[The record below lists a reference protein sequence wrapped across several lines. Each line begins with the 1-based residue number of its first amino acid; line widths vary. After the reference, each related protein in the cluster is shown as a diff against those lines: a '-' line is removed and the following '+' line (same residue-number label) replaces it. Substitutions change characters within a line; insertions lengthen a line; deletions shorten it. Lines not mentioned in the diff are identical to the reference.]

1 MYLYLCTYLSFPAIL
16 ICAFLAST
24 IQTEPQQADPLQ
36 PAEGDA
42 LEIACSSSSLETDEG
57 IAECTA
63 LCAPAQCCQTGIGS
77 ENCGFAACLTYG
89 DCLALASLFGVDVP
103 PEAEDM
109 VNGGE
114 DGEDELVDESE
125 MGMTNADNTTD
136 TTDGDD
142 GDKPTGD
149 GSFND
154 PEEGSLMDK
163 LNDMAEGLK
172 ETAKQAMTDPSSLST
187 GAKVG
192 IAIGCFIIFMMLVC
206 LIKCCCCRKKSS

>member
-1 MYLYLCTYLSFPAIL
+1 MCCVKYS
-16 ICAFLAST
+16 
-24 IQTEPQQADPLQ
+24 QQNEALQ
-36 PAEGDA
+36 PNEGDA
-42 LEIACSSSSLETDEG
+42 LEIACSASSLETDEG

-77 ENCGFAACLTYG
+77 DDCSFAACLTYG
-89 DCLALASLFGVDVP
+89 DCLALASLFGVEVP
-103 PEAEDM
+103 PAAEGM
-109 VNGGE
+109 VNGGGDG
-114 DGEDELVDESE
+114 DGENELVDESE

-136 TTDGDD
+136 TDTDGD

-172 ETAKQAMTDPSSLST
+172 ETAKQAMTDPASLST
-187 GAKVG
+187 GAKIG

-206 LIKCCCCRKKSS
+206 LIKCCCCRKKKA

>member
-1 MYLYLCTYLSFPAIL
+1 
-16 ICAFLAST
+16 
-24 IQTEPQQADPLQ
+24 
-36 PAEGDA
+36 
-42 LEIACSSSSLETDEG
+42 
-57 IAECTA
+57 
-63 LCAPAQCCQTGIGS
+63 
-77 ENCGFAACLTYG
+77 
-89 DCLALASLFGVDVP
+89 
-103 PEAEDM
+103 M

-125 MGMTNADNTTD
+125 MGMANADNTTD